1 MTREVQASEA
11 ETNLAG
17 LLDEVERGETIVVT
31 RHGRRIARI
40 VRVPQRRP
48 QKEIDEAIAN
58 IKALQKEAGKV
69 TLEELLSWR
78 HEGHKY

>member
-1 MTREVQASEA
+1 MTREVQASDA
-11 ETNLAG
+11 ETDLAT

-31 RHGRRIARI
+31 RQGRRIARI
-40 VRVPQRRP
+40 VPEPQRRP
-48 QKEIDEAIAN
+48 QEEIDEAIAN
-58 IKALQKEAGKV
+58 IEALQKETGKV